1 MQQTAGNM
9 TDSEGTWRQPYAK
22 QSDFICHVAMY
33 DVNDAAKYEGE
44 QCMNV
49 LRRMNVLCCGLFND
63 VVMKSHPKIVHDQYD
78 GTF

>member
-49 LRRMNVLCCGLFND
+49 L
-63 VVMKSHPKIVHDQYD
+63 
-78 GTF
+78 